1 MLDEQIHDGF
11 SMLPNALSRCGK
23 LTPKAMSI
31 FVCLKSHAGTSNRTW
46 LSHNTIARESRN
58 SPSAVKTGL
67 NELKQLGLVTWKGRI
82 RPTDGGQTSNVYH
95 LHDTREVLAGLLA
108 TTPQSVGDYQ
118 VEEPIEEKLLNSSSK
133 GRALVRN
140 VPSKDKPAT
149 ETQLR
154 LLKTLCEELSLDFS
168 DHLTDAERDNL
179 SRYDADVLFKEL
191 KAEKFK
197 REHYG

>member
-11 SMLPNALSRCGK
+11 TMLPNALSRCGK

-46 LSHNTIARESRN
+46 LSHNTIAKESRN

-67 NELKQLGLVTWKGRI
+67 IELKQLGLVTWKGRI
-82 RPTDGGQTSNVYH
+82 RPTDGGQTSNMYH
-95 LHDTREVLAGLLA
+95 LHDTREVLARLFT
-108 TTPQSVGDYQ
+108 TTPQSLDDYQ

-133 GRALVRN
+133 GRAIVRN

-149 ETQLR
+149 DTQIR
-154 LLKTLCEELSLDFS
+154 LLKSLCEELSLDFG
-168 DHLTDAERDNL
+168 DHITASERDKL

-191 KAEKFK
+191 KAEKYK
-197 REHYG
+197 REYYG